1 MRVLTLTPFY
11 PDSKDNTRGCFVAE
25 VLPSLERAGVSNT
38 VIAAQPFYRALGAA
52 DSSAVPATWVKYFS
66 IPGNNGL
73 SLSGAFLFARLIGK
87 IRDLHRQDEL
97 DLIHAH
103 GALPCGHA
111 AMLIHR
117 ELGIPYVVS
126 VHGLDVYSDVQVT
139 GRVGQWCRR
148 VSRLAYHSAG
158 RVLCV
163 SEHVRKV
170 VIDGGIPFRQT
181 SVVYN
186 GADPDLF
193 RPVQQLSQN
202 ALSVLSVGN
211 LIPTKGHAILLRAL
225 SAIKATHP
233 DLTCEIV
240 GIGPDRERLQQLA
253 RELELPKVRF
263 LGRLSRRELAKAFGR
278 CALFVLPSFYEGLGC
293 VYLEAMASERVAIGC
308 RGQGIE
314 EIIEHGKNGWLVDPE
329 SSYDLATG
337 LTTLLSNAAE
347 RDTIAVGGRQTILR
361 GFTLAH
367 QAERLGAIYREI
379 GQ

>member
-1 MRVLTLTPFY
+1 M
-11 PDSKDNTRGCFVAE
+11 AE
-25 VLPSLERAGVSNT
+25 VLPLLERAGVSNT
-38 VIAAQPFYRALGAA
+38 VIAAQPFYRAIGAA
-52 DSSAVPATWVKYFS
+52 DSSAARATWVKYFS

-73 SLSGAFLFARLIGK
+73 SLSGTFLFARLIGK
-87 IRDLHRQDEL
+87 IRDLHRHDEL

-170 VIDGGIPFRQT
+170 VIDGGIRFRQT

-193 RPVQQLSQN
+193 RPVQQLSEN

-211 LIPTKGHAILLRAL
+211 LIPTKGHAVLLRAL

-253 RELELPKVRF
+253 RELELRRVRV
-263 LGRLSRRELAKAFGR
+263 LGRLSRGGWGR
-278 CALFVLPSFYEGLGC
+278 GWGGCVLFVLPSFYEGLGC
-293 VYLEAMASERVAIGC
+293 VYLEAMASGRVAIGC

-347 RDTIAVGGRQTILR
+347 RDAIAVGGRQTILR

-367 QAERLGAIYREI
+367 QAERLGAIYREV